1 MLKLYKYYII
11 ILLTIINIILSRKK
25 IKECKTSNGKILY
38 IIHLMLSL
46 YLYLGWILFENNKLH
61 LLITIIVLIH
71 WFIFGNKCIIT
82 IITNKSCDYNFNDKF
97 EDFLYLLNLS
107 KYNKHYHYIIITM
120 IIIIDIYM
128 INK

>member
-1 MLKLYKYYII
+1 MF
-11 ILLTIINIILSRKK
+11 
-25 IKECKTSNGKILY
+25 
-38 IIHLMLSL
+38 SL

-71 WFIFGNKCIIT
+71 WFIIDNKCIVT
-82 IITNKSCDYNFNDKF
+82 IITNKLCDYNVNDKF

-107 KYNKHYHYIIITM
+107 KYNKHFYYIIITM